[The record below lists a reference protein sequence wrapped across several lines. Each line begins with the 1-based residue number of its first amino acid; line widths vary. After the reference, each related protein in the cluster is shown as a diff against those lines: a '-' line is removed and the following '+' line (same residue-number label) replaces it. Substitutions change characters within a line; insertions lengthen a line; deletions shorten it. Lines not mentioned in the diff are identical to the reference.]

1 MDIMEAIFL
10 LLTLLVIPYVFLGL
24 VILVKGRNQNIVK
37 DYNYKPTVTIYLPT
51 FNEEKNIERKL
62 DNLLAQTYPIKEILI
77 VDCSTDG
84 TVQIIE
90 QYQRRFP
97 LIRLIRQPQRTGAA
111 RTMNEAINLAM
122 QERSTEIFVK
132 TDCDSISG
140 PSALSELIAN
150 FADERIGAV
159 TGIYVV
165 DKGVEKYYRKFMHS
179 IQVAESNIDSTLIA
193 HSCWLAFRRSLL
205 EPVREN
211 SAAEDTEEF
220 LLVRKKGYKT
230 IIDPSV
236 VSSEEVPVNY
246 KLRLTQKSR
255 RSQGIVKVLQ
265 DNLDMLLNPKF
276 GKYGSLVLPIE
287 WFILVLSPV
296 LLVALMGV
304 ITYMLYITYPLLA
317 VGLIAVIVGAVIHR
331 SNILFAII
339 DTELN
344 GLSGFIKSVL
354 TGNGN
359 GLWERVR

>member
-1 MDIMEAIFL
+1 
-10 LLTLLVIPYVFLGL
+10 
-24 VILVKGRNQNIVK
+24 
-37 DYNYKPTVTIYLPT
+37 
-51 FNEEKNIERKL
+51 
-62 DNLLAQTYPIKEILI
+62 
-77 VDCSTDG
+77 
-84 TVQIIE
+84 
-90 QYQRRFP
+90 
-97 LIRLIRQPQRTGAA
+97 LIRQPQRTGAA

-122 QERSTEIFVK
+122 QERSADIFVK

-236 VSSEEVPVNY
+236 VSSEEVPANY